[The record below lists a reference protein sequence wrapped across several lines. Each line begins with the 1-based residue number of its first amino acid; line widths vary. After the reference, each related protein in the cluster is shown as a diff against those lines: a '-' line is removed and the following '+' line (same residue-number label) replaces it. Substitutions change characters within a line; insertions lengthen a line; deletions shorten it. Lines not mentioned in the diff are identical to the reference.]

1 MGNKLILRDIGK
13 ILSRSITRLDNDT
26 LDKLR
31 AARRIALQHQ
41 LTTKHSPATVW
52 LNHFGLIQTGTHY
65 PSGWFNK
72 SHNLAL
78 ALLLAMTLSGGVYYW
93 HSSHEHDHSEIDV
106 AILTDDLPV
115 EMYVD

>member
-1 MGNKLILRDIGK
+1 MGKKLILRDIGK
-13 ILSRSITRLDNDT
+13 VLNRSITQLDNGT

-31 AARRIALQHQ
+31 DARRNALQHQ
-41 LTTKHSPATVW
+41 LTPKHSPVTVW
-52 LNHFGLIQTGTHY
+52 LSHLGLIHHGSHH
-65 PSGWFNK
+65 SGIFHK

-78 ALLLAMTLSGGVYYW
+78 ALLLAMSVSAGVYYW
-93 HSSHEHDHSEIDV
+93 HSSHEHDHSEIDM

>member
-31 AARRIALQHQ
+31 DARRNALQHQ
-41 LTTKHSPATVW
+41 LTAKHSPVTVW
-52 LNHFGLIQTGTHY
+52 LSHLGLIHHDTH
-65 PSGWFNK
+65 PSGRFHK

-93 HSSHEHDHSEIDV
+93 HSSHEHDHSEIDM